1 VGVHSGEEGTGTG
14 SRVGSAMRFGYIMGG
29 CVEELTD
36 EEWKWL
42 TLMLPPTEIQN
53 RSPRS

>member
-1 VGVHSGEEGTGTG
+1 
-14 SRVGSAMRFGYIMGG
+14 MRFGYIMSG

-42 TLMLPPTEIQN
+42 TLMLPPTETQN

>member
-1 VGVHSGEEGTGTG
+1 
-14 SRVGSAMRFGYIMGG
+14 MRFGYIMGG

-36 EEWKWL
+36 EERKWL
-42 TLMLPPTEIQN
+42 TLMLPPTETQN